1 MSTVNPEFVE
11 RYQIEYEKN
20 PRSRIFAPLAEAY
33 RQMGLVDEALKL
45 CANGV
50 QFHPDFAGGR
60 VAFARTLITKGER
73 PKALIQLEK
82 AVQIS
87 PDNLLAQTLLGET
100 LLELR
105 RPKDALKAFKMV
117 LFINPNDEKALRAV
131 RKWEFLSADEYDDE
145 LFKMQPIFA
154 AKAEA
159 IPTLLEPERPTVPG
173 AVPGAISAGNTPWR
187 LREIERA
194 ISLADAFTVRN
205 DLEQAMEVLKSARA
219 ELGSNEEIDKR
230 LKLLHK
236 RTQGSEAF
244 DLPTKD
250 PARDSS
256 SSVHD
261 RRRIMLETFLQRINE
276 RRFY

>member
-20 PRSRIFAPLAEAY
+20 PRSRIFAPLGEAY
-33 RQMGLVDEALKL
+33 RQMGLVDEALKI
-45 CANGV
+45 CATGV

-60 VAFARTLITKGER
+60 VAFARALITKSER
-73 PKALIQLEK
+73 TKALIQLEK

-117 LFINPNDEKALRAV
+117 LFINPNDDKALRAV
-131 RKWEFLSADEYDDE
+131 RKWEFLSADDYDDE
-145 LFKMQPIFA
+145 LFKIQPVFA
-154 AKAEA
+154 AKSAA
-159 IPTLLEPERPTVPG
+159 IPTLLEPESDPHPQ
-173 AVPGAISAGNTPWR
+173 PISAGNTPWR

-205 DLEQAMEVLKSARA
+205 DPEQALEVLKAARA
-219 ELGSNEEIDKR
+219 ELGENEELDRR
-230 LKLLHK
+230 LKLLFK
-236 RTQGSEAF
+236 KTQPMSS
-244 DLPTKD
+244 
-250 PARDSS
+250 ARD
-256 SSVHD
+256 
-261 RRRIMLETFLQRINE
+261 RKRIMLESLLRRINE